1 MTVKELREQ
10 LERLEQLGLE
20 NYEIFY
26 QTENDLFYKL
36 EVGVHDTNEQMESIS
51 IY

>member
-26 QTENDLFYKL
+26 QTEDDFFHRI
-36 EVGVHDTNEQMESIS
+36 EIGVHDTNAEMESIS

>member
-10 LERLEQLGLE
+10 LERLEKLGME

-26 QTENDLFYKL
+26 QTENDFFHKI
-36 EVGVHDTNEQMESIS
+36 EIGVHDTSEKMESIA